1 MRRSTW
7 KQHVASEAQL
17 TSMLDHA
24 RENWPNGRAP
34 CQQEPLL
41 AIGVLTLPVLV
52 RTPELR
58 RYHRAVHYTQAPVA
72 QGRVCLRYLVSGVE
86 MYNLTHKAAS
96 AVREENGTF
105 GDMLVLPSVP
115 HGPIRRAVA
124 DAKSGPLGAGCV
136 LKVLSWLQHAAEVEP
151 MAPFIAYGDDDTFW
165 ALTRVQETLL
175 AMQPREAF
183 RLDMYMGAMQ
193 YHGFWDFAKMTSAGW
208 YWTLPAAGKGYAADF
223 KASTAMPM
231 DANQATQSIAHLFHR
246 PYPMA
251 HGMGVIVSNALG
263 RRMGRAPAIAN
274 FLHLYE
280 AWLLHSSIGQMEARS
295 SMNASH

>member
-96 AVREENGTF
+96 AVREENGTS
-105 GDMLVLPSVP
+105 MA
-115 HGPIRRAVA
+115 RRA
-124 DAKSGPLGAGCV
+124 PLLSASLVSSWVGAS
-136 LKVLSWLQHAAEVEP
+136 LLSSTSPH
-151 MAPFIAYGDDDTFW
+151 
-165 ALTRVQETLL
+165 
-175 AMQPREAF
+175 PRK
-183 RLDMYMGAMQ
+183 RDG
-193 YHGFWDFAKMTSAGW
+193 G
-208 YWTLPAAGKGYAADF
+208 
-223 KASTAMPM
+223 
-231 DANQATQSIAHLFHR
+231 
-246 PYPMA
+246 
-251 HGMGVIVSNALG
+251 
-263 RRMGRAPAIAN
+263 
-274 FLHLYE
+274 
-280 AWLLHSSIGQMEARS
+280 
-295 SMNASH
+295 